1 MKIKEL
7 TENVFSKQ
15 SPPPMWLI
23 VRWFDKMQSQGY
35 SADDLVQSLNQQY
48 GLELSADDIEKYV
61 VKNIQ
66 SK

>member
-15 SPPPMWLI
+15 SLPPMWLI

-35 SADDLVQSLNQQY
+35 SADDLIQSLNQQY
-48 GLELSADDIEKYV
+48 GLNLTVDNIEKYV
-61 VKNIQ
+61 VRNIQ
-66 SK
+66 GK